1 MQEYA
6 KKIELRWASRWVNNY
21 ESFSP
26 LELGPFGDNMD
37 PVIERTLSSLEIYF
51 NSTAEQLIVET
62 KITFREISNMIH
74 TPAFKE
80 AMDGLL
86 CHSNGIETNMTD
98 ILTMAKQKFDAH
110 QEESSEERTLFVKDV
125 LYESITKKLLQTLS
139 DVLQHFKP
147 DLEKFYTMMNEL
159 NSGQNS
165 KLEHLI
171 LRTMEE
177 MQTDR
182 FLQRMDLLFKDI
194 CQERRTVIGSV
205 LQTTVENLNNLLS
218 MHSLFNFK
226 QIFGILLFTEH
237 WANADLEFEPLGKIF
252 SDGLDG
258 IGRKLKDE
266 ILDYQM
272 VSMIYNLVLPDCD
285 PRPECEEIFL
295 ENKPLIDYQ
304 VFSYINNL
312 DMYFRYLTN
321 VNMNHGYFL
330 SILFN

>member
-6 KKIELRWASRWVNNY
+6 KKIELRWASGWVNNY
-21 ESFSP
+21 ESCSP

-37 PVIERTLSSLEIYF
+37 PLIERTLSSLERYF
-51 NSTAEQLIVET
+51 NSTAEQLILET
-62 KITFREISNMIH
+62 KMILKEISNMIH

-80 AMDGLL
+80 AIGGLA
-86 CHSNGIETNMTD
+86 CHSNGIETKMTD
-98 ILTMAKQKFDAH
+98 ILTMIKQKFNAH
-110 QEESSEERTLFVKDV
+110 QEESSEERTLFVTAV
-125 LYESITKKLLQTLS
+125 LYESITKKLLQTIS

-171 LRTMEE
+171 LRTLEE

-182 FLQRMDLLFKDI
+182 FLQRMGLLFKDI
-194 CQERRTVIGSV
+194 CQTRRTVIGSI
-205 LQTTVENLNNLLS
+205 LQTTVENLDYFLS
-218 MHSLFNFK
+218 RHSLLNFK
-226 QIFGILLFTEH
+226 TIFGMLLITDH
-237 WANADLEFEPLGKIF
+237 WAYEDLEFEPLGKIL
-252 SDGLDG
+252 SDGLDA
-258 IGRKLKDE
+258 IKRKLKDE
-266 ILDYQM
+266 TLDNQM
-272 VSMIYNLVLPDCD
+272 VSLIYNLVLPDCD
-285 PRPECEEIFL
+285 PRPECEEILL

-312 DMYFRYLTN
+312 DMYFSYLTN